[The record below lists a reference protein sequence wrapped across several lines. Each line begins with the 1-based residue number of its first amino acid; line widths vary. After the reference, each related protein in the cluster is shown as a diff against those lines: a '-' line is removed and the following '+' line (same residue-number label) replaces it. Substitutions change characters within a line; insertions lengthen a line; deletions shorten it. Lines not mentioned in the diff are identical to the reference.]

1 MAIET
6 SRQGASSLIE
16 IDGAF
21 SKESCD
27 RLLAT
32 TRGEIEAGARLI
44 TLDMS
49 AVDSIRDDGLFALMQ
64 ACKIARRHGGIIN
77 IAQPS
82 DAAREA
88 LALSELDQLIRVFDS
103 RAEAIAYP

>member
-32 TRGEIEAGARLI
+32 AREEIVAGVKRI
-44 TLDMS
+44 TLDMG
-49 AVDSIRDDGLFALMQ
+49 AVDSIGECELFALMQ
-64 ACKIARRHGGIIN
+64 AFKLARRHGGIIN